1 MNGQRKPRRPRW
13 AKSTN
18 TLDIALFRATKLLP
32 SEIAARMDPL
42 REALCLLRSGMA
54 DEQRW
59 FCLASA
65 VAVSL
70 SIEAKGVVRGLIE
83 HLTTA
88 DTTLANIRQ
97 RCTVKG
103 DWKPTALY
111 FYEIEAMAT
120 FIDLFEF
127 QLKNLS
133 AKEYDQA
140 YEHAKAETIRV
151 GGVPIKAAPKTTAKP
166 ATKPIP
172 STPAHARA

>member
-1 MNGQRKPRRPRW
+1 MNGQRKPRRARW
-13 AKSTN
+13 VKSIN

-32 SEIAARMDPL
+32 DEIAARLDPL

-88 DTTLANIRQ
+88 DTTLANIRE
-97 RCTVKG
+97 RCTEKG
-103 DWKPTALY
+103 GWKPTALY
-111 FYEIEAMAT
+111 FYEIEAMVV

-133 AKEYDQA
+133 AQEYDQA
-140 YEHAKAETIRV
+140 FNHAKAETMRM
-151 GGVPIKAAPKTTAKP
+151 GGVPIKAATKTTPKP
-166 ATKPIP
+166 TSKPIQY
-172 STPAHARA
+172 TQAHAGA